1 MGKLDEKKK
10 QKREAL
16 LNAAFSLF
24 TTKGIQETSISDIV
38 REAGMAKGTFY
49 LYFKDKYDLRD
60 KLIVHEA
67 SGLFRKA
74 WEQMAGRQLPEL
86 EDKVIFL
93 ADFIVNH
100 FQKNPIVLRFISRNL
115 SWGVFRHMLV
125 SEAEDSGG
133 YRFYDVYRALLE
145 ESGRTFRNP
154 DLMLY
159 MIVELINATCHNVIL
174 MEEPVS
180 LEVLKPELYG
190 VVRDI
195 IRRMEVSE

>member
-100 FQKNPIVLRFISRNL
+100 FQKNY
-115 SWGVFRHMLV
+115 H
-125 SEAEDSGG
+125 
-133 YRFYDVYRALLE
+133 
-145 ESGRTFRNP
+145 
-154 DLMLY
+154 
-159 MIVELINATCHNVIL
+159 
-174 MEEPVS
+174 
-180 LEVLKPELYG
+180 LK
-190 VVRDI
+190 
-195 IRRMEVSE
+195 

>member
-93 ADFIVNH
+93 ADFIV
-100 FQKNPIVLRFISRNL
+100 NPIVLRFISRNL